1 MRVIICT
8 LVSLSLLINISCKE
22 KNRDYTTVLA
32 SCKPLHFAV
41 TNGKPDIQLPNTDCI
56 IGAILPEFGGT
67 TVDGKIID
75 ENYFKGKVTVL
86 NFWFVGCQGCE
97 KEMPGLNK
105 VVEKYKSLP
114 VNFLAI
120 GRNNE
125 QEIRDFLMQ
134 RAFNFTQLPNGTPIV
149 DNVFKLK
156 WGYPFTIVVDQH
168 HKIIFTSL
176 GLTDQKMQ
184 DELEPAIDKAL
195 KG

>member
-1 MRVIICT
+1 MKFTFRHLIIFIMFCQ
-8 LVSLSLLINISCKE
+8 LACKE
-22 KNRDYTTVLA
+22 QPKDYNTALA

-56 IGAILPEFGGT
+56 IGAILPKFGGT
-67 TVDGKIID
+67 AVDGKIID
-75 ENYFKGKVTVL
+75 DNYFQGKVTVL

-97 KEMPGLNK
+97 KEMPGLNQ
-105 VVEKYKSLP
+105 VVEKYKSKP

-120 GRNNE
+120 GRNNA
-125 QEIRDFLMQ
+125 QEIRDFLM
-134 RAFNFTQLPNGTPIV
+134 RSTFNFTQLPNGTPIV

-156 WGYPFTIVVDQH
+156 WGYPFTIVADQH
-168 HKIIFTSL
+168 QKIIFTSL
-176 GLTDQKMQ
+176 GMTDQKMH

>member
-1 MRVIICT
+1 MQLYCYLILLFYLVMPSACT
-8 LVSLSLLINISCKE
+8 NHPK
-22 KNRDYTTVLA
+22 DYTTALA
-32 SCKPLHFAV
+32 SCKPLHFGV
-41 TNGKPDIQLPNTDCI
+41 INGKPDIQLPNTDCI
-56 IGAILPEFGGT
+56 IGASLPKFGGIA
-67 TVDGKIID
+67 VDGNVID

-97 KEMPGLNK
+97 KEMPGLNQ
-105 VVEKYKSLP
+105 VVEKYKSSH

-120 GRNNE
+120 GRNNA

-134 RAFNFTQLPNGTPIV
+134 RSFNFTQLPNGTPIV

-156 WGYPFTIVVDQH
+156 WGYPFTIVADQH
-168 HKIIFTSL
+168 QKIIFTSL
-176 GLTDQKMQ
+176 GMTDQKMH